1 MSVKILAS
9 SIIGLEQFCQA
20 PVSALNNAEQG
31 VVAVFDNNQPVMY
44 AVSSA
49 RLNELLAAEA
59 QLQRQAAISLDT
71 QFFDEPTAPLKAPS
85 GKFALYAEWQP
96 DADFLRQAALW
107 GIALHEPVTSEEL
120 AAFIAY
126 WQAEGRVFHQ
136 VQWQQKLARHL
147 LVSRGSPST
156 PTRRDVTQVNEP
168 DNQIPSGFRGR
179 Q

>member
-9 SIIGLEQFCQA
+9 SIIGIEQFCEA
-20 PVSALNNAEQG
+20 PLTALDNAVKGTLAVCENNK
-31 VVAVFDNNQPVMY
+31 PVMY

-49 RLNELLAAEA
+49 RLSELLTAEA
-59 QLQRQAAISLDT
+59 QCKRQAAIALDA
-71 QFFDEPTAPLKAPS
+71 QFFDEPDMPVSAPS
-85 GKFALYAEWQP
+85 GKFALYSEWQP
-96 DADFLRQAALW
+96 DPDFLRQAALW

-147 LVSRGSPST
+147 QVSRRSPTTSV
-156 PTRRDVTQVNEP
+156 RRDVTQVAEP
-168 DNQIPSGFRGR
+168 DNQIPSGFRGK
-179 Q
+179 